1 MNNDFNLN
9 NIILEKDIE
18 ESKKIIKN
26 SIKIKVQWE
35 SVEDEDERLGEL
47 LKNLQTNEK
56 KQIISNLV
64 EESDKYKNADINVS
78 LLLFR
83 NGIIENTDDL
93 IYYNSQNL
101 ENKIWLFSE
110 SIRNQENLEKLYNS
124 DYKSINFQLLN
135 NLEKNVNKIAIIIS
149 IYINNKDILK
159 RNFTTF
165 SCVKN
170 LRVRIS
176 DNEISSNDT
185 YFYSNLNEDN
195 GLSTVLLLGEFIK
208 IDKEK
213 WEFKEINKGYI
224 TDRKKIKNEET
235 GEIEEVKSV
244 ATIITVVNDYLEQQ
258 NKKK

>member
-56 KQIISNLV
+56 KQIISSLV

-93 IYYNSQNL
+93 IYYNRTFR
-101 ENKIWLFSE
+101 NK
-110 SIRNQENLEKLYNS
+110 
-124 DYKSINFQLLN
+124 
-135 NLEKNVNKIAIIIS
+135 
-149 IYINNKDILK
+149 
-159 RNFTTF
+159 
-165 SCVKN
+165 
-170 LRVRIS
+170 
-176 DNEISSNDT
+176 
-185 YFYSNLNEDN
+185 
-195 GLSTVLLLGEFIK
+195 
-208 IDKEK
+208 
-213 WEFKEINKGYI
+213 
-224 TDRKKIKNEET
+224 
-235 GEIEEVKSV
+235 
-244 ATIITVVNDYLEQQ
+244 
-258 NKKK
+258 